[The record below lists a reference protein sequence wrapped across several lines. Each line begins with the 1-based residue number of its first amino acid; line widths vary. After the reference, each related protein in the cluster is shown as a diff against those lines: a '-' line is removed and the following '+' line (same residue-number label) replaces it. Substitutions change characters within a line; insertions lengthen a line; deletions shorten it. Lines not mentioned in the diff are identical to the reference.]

1 MGRSA
6 SVCRRGAE
14 RRGVSRLVLLD
25 NEAVQALRNPAHRKH
40 RRVLDEVRV
49 TAERKVRARVVR
61 IVVPAAVRVEAG
73 WDRTASAWAFV
84 NRFPIADLPLD
95 TTHAD
100 VAAGIARRTGV
111 TVADAHL
118 GAAIQAADTD
128 QVTVLTSDP
137 GDMRKVAEGRQV
149 TIVAL

>member
-1 MGRSA
+1 
-6 SVCRRGAE
+6 
-14 RRGVSRLVLLD
+14 VSRLVLLD

-49 TAERKVRARVVR
+49 TAERKVRARIIR

-73 WDRTASAWAFV
+73 WDRTASAWAFI
-84 NRFPIADLPLD
+84 NQFPIADIPLD
-95 TTHAD
+95 TSHAN

-118 GAAIQAADTD
+118 GAAIQAAEAG
-128 QVTVLTSDP
+128 QVTVITSDP
-137 GDMRKVAEGRQV
+137 GGMRRVAEGRQV
-149 TIVAL
+149 NIVTL